1 MRKAGRRP
9 QDVPP
14 YIVPLSIQAI
24 EVVRFLLDE
33 VKPAQRYLLA
43 HRSDPKKPISENT
56 LNGALRRMGYEDRLT
71 GHGIRGTISTA
82 LNEIGFPKVWVDAQL
97 SHADPDKV
105 SAAYNHA
112 MYVEPRRHMM
122 QDWAD
127 RLDMLE
133 QGQVQAASTHL
144 TIRIDGIPA
153 GKDGECVSA
162 AVSTQPAECDQNTGL
177 GTPIVAKAGEG
188 DQPIQRLSPLP
199 PFPEP
204 ITAPEISDIHRAR
217 QEMLAV
223 YEAPQNLPVTLFAKL
238 AGKSRDQVNR
248 ELKAGKLLALR
259 MGNRGQR
266 VPDWQLDPIKNKL
279 TQTVLGLVGCDNA
292 WRLYS
297 ALTQPLQQLDGMAPI
312 DRVTPDNLHAV
323 AEIVISNVV

>member
-1 MRKAGRRP
+1 
-9 QDVPP
+9 
-14 YIVPLSIQAI
+14 
-24 EVVRFLLDE
+24 
-33 VKPAQRYLLA
+33 
-43 HRSDPKKPISENT
+43 
-56 LNGALRRMGYEDRLT
+56 MGYEDRLT

-82 LNEIGFPKVWVDAQL
+82 LNEIGYPKVWVDAQL

-122 QDWAD
+122 QDWSD

-133 QGQVQAASTHL
+133 QGQVQAASAHL

-153 GKDGECVSA
+153 VKGAECVSA
-162 AVSTQPAECDQNTGL
+162 AVSTQPAECDQNTVL
-177 GTPIVAKAGEG
+177 GASIVVKAVEG
-188 DQPIQRLSPLP
+188 GQPIQRLSPLP

-204 ITAPEISDIHRAR
+204 VTAQDISDIHRAC

-248 ELKAGKLLALR
+248 ELKAGKLLALK

-279 TQTVLGLVGCDNA
+279 AQTVLGLAGDDNA
-292 WRLYS
+292 WRGSCTVRLRS
-297 ALTQPLQQLDGMAPI
+297 PG
-312 DRVTPDNLHAV
+312 
-323 AEIVISNVV
+323 SN